1 MKKVLLFLLLGA
13 GMAGLLSCTLSQAGQ
28 ATVPTPGPTTIPLA
42 PVLAPPPGEVVLQD
56 DFSAPLGTVWALL
69 DVEETPGQ
77 KAVWYTEDGILVQG
91 GTNLGNSVEPA
102 YLMVQG
108 GADWTDYTV
117 QVNIYVDT
125 NDEVGLIFRTNPA
138 GFYRFRLRSEA
149 FQAPYTA
156 GLDRYQEG
164 RYEVLWHTSGIGFP
178 IRRWFTLRLE
188 VRGDTFTV
196 SLDGRAVATVQDA
209 AFPQGGIGFYAW
221 AEGGVYFDNLVVT
234 R

>member
-1 MKKVLLFLLLGA
+1 MKKVLLLLWLGV
-13 GMAGLLSCTLSQAGQ
+13 GMVGLLSCALPSAGQ
-28 ATVPTPGPTTIPLA
+28 STVPTSGPTTIPLA
-42 PVLAPPPGEVVLQD
+42 PILAPPPGEIVLQD
-56 DFSAPLGTVWALL
+56 DFSAPLGTIWSLL

-77 KAVWYTEDGILVQG
+77 KALWYTQDGLLVQG
-91 GTNLGNSVEPA
+91 GTNLGGSVESA

-108 GADWTDYTV
+108 GADWTDYAV

-125 NDEVGLIFRTNPA
+125 NDEVGLIFRANEA

-156 GLDRYQEG
+156 GLDRYREQH
-164 RYEVLWHTSGIGFP
+164 YEVLWHTSGLGFP
-178 IRRWFTLRLE
+178 IRKWFTLRLE

-196 SLDGRAVATVQDA
+196 SLDGKPVVTVQDT
-209 AFPQGGIGFYAW
+209 AFPRGSIGFYAW

>member
-1 MKKVLLFLLLGA
+1 MKKVLLLFWFGV
-13 GMAGLLSCTLSQAGQ
+13 GMVGLLSCTLPSAGQ
-28 ATVPTPGPTTIPLA
+28 STVPTSGPTTIPLA
-42 PVLAPPPGEVVLQD
+42 PILAPPPGEIVLQD
-56 DFSAPLGTVWALL
+56 DFSAPLGTIWALL

-77 KAVWYTEDGILVQG
+77 KALWYTQDGLLVQG
-91 GTNLGNSVEPA
+91 GTNLGDSVEPA

-108 GADWTDYTV
+108 GTDWTDYTV

-125 NDEVGLIFRTNPA
+125 NDEVGLIFRASEA

-156 GLDRYQEG
+156 GLDRYQEQ
-164 RYEVLWHTSGIGFP
+164 RYEVLWHTSGLGFP
-178 IRRWFTLRLE
+178 IRKWFTLRLE
-188 VRGDTFTV
+188 VRGDTFTI
-196 SLDGRAVATVQDA
+196 SLDGKPVATVQDA
-209 AFPQGGIGFYAW
+209 AFPRGGIGFYAW